1 MKIFAKR
8 SKKKAE
14 PTVSEADKVVL
25 EALKKNPEDLN
36 AKERRLIKRYQDRTK
51 VEQSENE
58 ATIDAV
64 QDEDHEGDNEKTDG
78 IDENKVKG
86 LQSDEDVNQ
95 EEDVDQ
101 EEDVSSNSLPQ
112 GDPITGQHDGLP
124 VVQIENKADEID
136 EEEVKKLLD
145 SLNSKNKRKLTR
157 QLERDGLSALK
168 VVREEALKLIEELKE
183 KEVAVVKEK
192 IKVKKPDPEPFSKKR
207 KRDDWSGLPPE
218 ERLRR
223 EEQRRKQE
231 EAAERRAKGETPP
244 SKHKHP
250 LNSERRR
257 ANRRKP
263 KWLKKQVENPNEHDI
278 SGFHMRKITK
288 KS

>member
-8 SKKKAE
+8 SKKQAT
-14 PTVSEADKVVL
+14 PAISEADKAVA
-25 EALKKNPEDLN
+25 EALKKSPEEWN
-36 AKERRLIKRYQDRTK
+36 AKERRLIKRYQDRK
-51 VEQSENE
+51 NEDQSENAATTE
-58 ATIDAV
+58 ADQSEDNDGGDVETEEGNIENERTGSVSD
-64 QDEDHEGDNEKTDG
+64 DEVMDHSHQEDTASKRLAESDVEAHQS
-78 IDENKVKG
+78 IPEASENKTN
-86 LQSDEDVNQ
+86 DM
-95 EEDVDQ
+95 
-101 EEDVSSNSLPQ
+101 
-112 GDPITGQHDGLP
+112 
-124 VVQIENKADEID
+124 D
-136 EEEVKKLLD
+136 EEEVKQLLET
-145 SLNSKNKRKLTR
+145 LNSKNKRKLTR
-157 QLERDGLSALK
+157 QLERDGASALK
-168 VVREEALKLIEELKE
+168 AVHEEALKLIEEMKE
-183 KEVAVVKEK
+183 KEAVVVKEK
-192 IKVKKPDPEPFSKKR
+192 IKEKKPDPEPASKKR
-207 KRDDWSGLPPE
+207 KRDERTGLSPE

-223 EEQRRKQE
+223 EEQRLKQQ

>member
-14 PTVSEADKVVL
+14 PAVSEADKVVL

-51 VEQSENE
+51 VEQSEND
-58 ATIDAV
+58 ATIGPV
-64 QDEDHEGDNEKTDG
+64 QGEDREGDNEQTTGNNDSEVTDLHP
-78 IDENKVKG
+78 DEG
-86 LQSDEDVNQ
+86 M
-95 EEDVDQ
+95 DQ
-101 EEDVSSNSLPQ
+101 EEDISSKSVSQVDPAEPQ
-112 GDPITGQHDGLP
+112 QDTPGQSDD
-124 VVQIENKADEID
+124 KADDID

-145 SLNSKNKRKLTR
+145 TLNSKNKRKLTR

-168 VVREEALKLIEELKE
+168 AVREEALKLIEEMKE

-192 IKVKKPDPEPFSKKR
+192 VKAKKPDPEPISKKR

-263 KWLKKQVENPNEHDI
+263 KWLKKQVANPNEHDI

>member
-64 QDEDHEGDNEKTDG
+64 QGEDREGDNEETDG
-78 IDENKVKG
+78 NTVIELNE
-86 LQSDEDVNQ
+86 LHSDEGL
-95 EEDVDQ
+95 DQ
-101 EEDVSSNSLPQ
+101 EEGISSKSVSQ
-112 GDPITGQHDGLP
+112 VDPVEAQHDGMEQSDDKP
-124 VVQIENKADEID
+124 DDID
-136 EEEVKKLLD
+136 EKEVKKLLD
-145 SLNSKNKRKLTR
+145 TLNSKNKRKLSR
-157 QLERDGLSALK
+157 QLERDGISALK
-168 VVREEALKLIEELKE
+168 AVREEALKLIEEMKE

-192 IKVKKPDPEPFSKKR
+192 VKEKKPDPEAISKKR

-231 EAAERRAKGETPP
+231 EAAERRAKGDTLP

-257 ANRRKP
+257 ANKRKP

>member
-8 SKKKAE
+8 SKKPAT
-14 PTVSEADKVVL
+14 PAISEADKAVI
-25 EALKKNPEDLN
+25 EALKKTPEELN
-36 AKERRLIKRYQDRTK
+36 AKERRLIKRYQDRK
-51 VEQSENE
+51 KEEPLENDATID

-64 QDEDHEGDNEKTDG
+64 QDEDCGEGDGETKEENTEIPLKASISDEGMDHQEENALSGLEQSHAVEVHLNISKESDDKTD
-78 IDENKVKG
+78 D
-86 LQSDEDVNQ
+86 
-95 EEDVDQ
+95 
-101 EEDVSSNSLPQ
+101 
-112 GDPITGQHDGLP
+112 
-124 VVQIENKADEID
+124 ID
-136 EEEVKKLLD
+136 EEEVKQLLD
-145 SLNSKNKRKLTR
+145 KLNSKNKRKLTR
-157 QLERDGLSALK
+157 QLERDGVSALK
-168 VVREEALKLIEELKE
+168 VVREEALKFIEEMKE

-192 IKVKKPDPEPFSKKR
+192 IKVKKRDPEPTSKKR
-207 KRDDWSGLPPE
+207 KRNDWSGLPPE

-223 EEQRRKQE
+223 EEQRVKQQ

-244 SKHKHP
+244 SKHNHP

-257 ANRRKP
+257 ANKRKP